1 MLLYPVLAVVTP
13 FPRTFIINGNANNER
28 IPLSCSS
35 PAFMTLFPDM
45 DIINEKAIVCINE
58 EAKSSI
64 NEEVATDAIRAPTNS
79 LFNFFT

>member
-1 MLLYPVLAVVTP
+1 MVTP
-13 FPRTFIINGNANNER
+13 FPRTFIINGNANNEMKW
-28 IPLSCSS
+28 IPCSS

-45 DIINEKAIVCINE
+45 DIINEKAIICINE

-79 LFNFFT
+79 LFDFFT